1 MHRVLAVLLVLAA
14 ALAGLVMAAALRVGA
29 FDCPGIV
36 PLVEDGVVV
45 GETIYDCV
53 EPTAAWWGL
62 LLGAG
67 VGAAAAVFLL
77 VGLRLRSE
85 RTRLHRGG

>member
-1 MHRVLAVLLVLAA
+1 MGRLAAGLLVLAA
-14 ALAGLVMAAALRVGA
+14 ALTGLVTAAALRVGA

-36 PLVEDGVVV
+36 PIVEDGLVV

-53 EPTAAWWGL
+53 EPTAAWLGL
-62 LLGAG
+62 VLGAG
-67 VGAAAAVFLL
+67 LGAAVAVFIL

-85 RTRLHRGG
+85 RLRP

>member
-1 MHRVLAVLLVLAA
+1 MGRVLAVLLVFASALTGLAI
-14 ALAGLVMAAALRVGA
+14 AAALRVGA

-62 LLGAG
+62 VLGAG
-67 VGAAAAVFLL
+67 LGAAAAVALL
-77 VGLRLRSE
+77 FGLRMRAQ
-85 RTRLHRGG
+85 RTRPHRGG